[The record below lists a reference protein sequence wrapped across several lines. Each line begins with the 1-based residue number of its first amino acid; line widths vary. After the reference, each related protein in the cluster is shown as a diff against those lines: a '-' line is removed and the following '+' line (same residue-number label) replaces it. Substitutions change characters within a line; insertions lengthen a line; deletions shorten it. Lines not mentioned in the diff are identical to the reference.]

1 MKPATTCILRAAGYQ
16 ATFELLSPD
25 EEGYIRYNLGFL
37 LEPGLGVVTLQPA
50 APSMAAR
57 DLERLLDYLEEHMS
71 RLASNPD
78 LEADVFLEYDLGFQ
92 LQALSGGAND
102 DGSEGSFTIR
112 FMVNA
117 GRAKEDSNDDI
128 GTSVYV
134 GAESTIS
141 FSQVRQFASCVR
153 SALANMKH

>member
-16 ATFELLSPD
+16 ATLELVSLD
-25 EEGYIRYNLGFL
+25 EEGYVHYKLEFL
-37 LEPGLGVVTLQPA
+37 LEPDLGIVTLQSTA
-50 APSMAAR
+50 HSIAAR
-57 DLERLLDYLEEHMS
+57 DLEWLLDYLEEHMS

-78 LEADVFLEYDLGFQ
+78 RDAHVFVEYELGFQ

-102 DGSEGSFTIR
+102 DGSEGSFAIR

-141 FSQVRQFASCVR
+141 FSQVRQFANCVR